1 MTCNKIN
8 CNYMAMKN
16 NRVLI
21 TGGAGFL
28 GSHLCDH
35 LIKKGYEVI
44 CLDNFYTGTRHNIEH
59 LLQHPRFKIIHH
71 DVIDPIILDINEIY
85 HLACPASPIQYQR
98 YPVNTIRTCVQG
110 TLNMLNLSKE
120 VGARFLLASSSEV
133 YGDPSIHPQPENYWG
148 NVNPIGERACYDEG
162 KRCAEALVVS
172 YAKQY
177 GVEIKIARIF
187 NTYGPRL
194 LEGDGRVVSSF
205 IVQALNNEPLTIF
218 GDGSQTRSFC
228 YSSDLIKGL
237 VLLMSSNIS
246 VPVNLGNPE
255 EITVS
260 ELANTII
267 SLSDSKSTLVYRS
280 LPADDP
286 VKRRPDISIATKYL
300 EWSPNISLDSGLKA
314 TISYFHGS
322 L

>member
-1 MTCNKIN
+1 M
-8 CNYMAMKN
+8 
-16 NRVLI
+16 
-21 TGGAGFL
+21 
-28 GSHLCDH
+28 
-35 LIKKGYEVI
+35 
-44 CLDNFYTGTRHNIEH
+44 
-59 LLQHPRFKIIHH
+59 
-71 DVIDPIILDINEIY
+71 
-85 HLACPASPIQYQR
+85 
-98 YPVNTIRTCVQG
+98 
-110 TLNMLNLSKE
+110 
-120 VGARFLLASSSEV
+120 
-133 YGDPSIHPQPENYWG
+133 
-148 NVNPIGERACYDEG
+148 
-162 KRCAEALVVS
+162 
-172 YAKQY
+172 
-177 GVEIKIARIF
+177 
-187 NTYGPRL
+187 
-194 LEGDGRVVSSF
+194 VSSF

-255 EITVS
+255 EITIS

-322 L
+322 S